1 MTTKTEPA
9 AAQEPFSQSWGKS
22 SATHSHVHSDQD
34 FPKYCSENHTRTY
47 GQVPPSSFPHAW
59 SIVNEKPIFSPTPR
73 SQPFDRPSPPCGH
86 TMASKRKS
94 TTPCMIP
101 SKIFR
106 PPEEVER
113 DSPVLLHQSRISGG
127 DRQSPLDPGE
137 SSKSEAGDAVKDG
150 IGTYTC
156 KPCNFETHDLN
167 LFLDHVYTG
176 HPDFRADPS
185 FFCVSCGVSAPKFE
199 GLALHNARVHP
210 STLNTSLQLRKKDR
224 RLVVEQSLVTGA
236 DSGKDSEISITKTPI
251 MRMLKGK
258 SEPKRIVVSH
268 PVSDEPS
275 SDPNS
280 SSASRETERKETAAV
295 TVTHVPTIVHN
306 GTTKVTLPSAIQI
319 VNGSGALP
327 MLKTPITQV
336 VSVVQNRSLHHS
348 APITASSN
356 VSSSSSNSSSKNLP
370 KVMIPLSSIPTYSA
384 SMDSSSFL
392 KTSFSKFPYPTKAE
406 LCYLTVVTKF
416 PEEQIKIWF
425 TAQRLKQG
433 ISWSPE
439 EIEEARRKMFNTIIQ
454 TAPSSSQNQSHHSPA
469 QHTITVLPASLGAT
483 GIPHILQGSLVSQG
497 GVIVTQPVMANG
509 IQVSSA
515 PVALAVTPKP
525 QAAARPMMQAR
536 PAAALVA
543 DKGVSMVVG
552 TVGSSSTGSNI
563 ISSSNSSRSGGGSTS
578 SIISSSQAS
587 VINLSLGNS
596 NHSNTKVSSVNGK
609 HSNTNANS
617 SDKSNSNVT
626 SHVNTKNTDISK
638 ASSTSIV
645 QSDKKATD
653 SKSSN
658 SNSKTGNDGK
668 KNKDTNSSSN
678 KNSTTS
684 TSSDDV
690 DPSAI
695 DSPPIKMEEASSP
708 ASKSSSPSPA
718 APQSSTSGSRTPV
731 NAFLDP
737 SFFKSKKSQ
746 EQLSALK
753 DSFQL
758 SQFPDQDEVDR
769 LIALTGLTVRE
780 VRKWFSD
787 RRYHFR
793 NLKGGRS
800 STGGQTKPGA
810 ASGTGSTSSTPGGST
825 TGSANPVDLSENN
838 SNSGAKTPQHS
849 SAPLSPSAPPTPTSP
864 TPSRRLP
871 RPPSPDFTAIRYK
884 EREPHQV
891 KALESSFA
899 QNPDPAGEEVDRLRS
914 ETKMTRREIHGWFAE
929 KRKKVAAEK
938 KKEEA
943 ERALREEEEEMEV
956 DGEERQRDD
965 GSGELKVNPIKINL
979 KMLKVTEANGKAE
992 AEGSDSPSVP
1002 PQSGNTPAS
1011 SPGSTSSSTH
1021 KPSQS
1026 STPTPK
1032 PSHSP
1037 KPTAIRGKKTADQL
1051 HLLKQ
1056 VYSRTQWPSAT
1067 QYDELISATGL
1078 PRPEV
1083 VRWFGDCRYV
1093 QKNGQL
1099 KWLESYQNTALE
1111 EDLQEDGME
1120 ILQAHLNL
1128 HGRLEETQLQE
1139 LADTTGLTVDLVRY
1153 WFSTKAPLHRME
1165 QTAAAAH
1172 KTGTRPVAPAGVAA
1186 EQRTTGSSPPEPQPG
1201 GGTEEKMEQSVCGVA
1216 TEAEEVNADKTVN
1229 ATKGTD

>member
-1 MTTKTEPA
+1 
-9 AAQEPFSQSWGKS
+9 
-22 SATHSHVHSDQD
+22 
-34 FPKYCSENHTRTY
+34 
-47 GQVPPSSFPHAW
+47 
-59 SIVNEKPIFSPTPR
+59 
-73 SQPFDRPSPPCGH
+73 
-86 TMASKRKS
+86 MASKRKS

-101 SKIFR
+101 SKIIR
-106 PPEEVER
+106 PADEVEQ
-113 DSPVLLHQSRISGG
+113 DSLVLLRHSRISGG
-127 DRQSPLDPGE
+127 GRHSPLDPGE
-137 SSKSEAGDAVKDG
+137 SSKPELGDTVKDG
-150 IGTYTC
+150 AGTYTC

-167 LFLDHVYTG
+167 LFLDHVYSG

-185 FFCVSCGVSAPKFE
+185 FFCVSCGFSAPKFE

-210 STLNTSLQLRKKDR
+210 STLNTTLQLRKRDR
-224 RLVVEQSLVTGA
+224 RVVVEQNLVTGA
-236 DSGKDSEISITKTPI
+236 ETGKDSEISITKTPI

-258 SEPKRIVVSH
+258 SESKRIVVSH
-268 PVSDEPS
+268 PVSDDPS
-275 SDPNS
+275 SDS
-280 SSASRETERKETAAV
+280 HSISASRETERKEPTAV

-306 GTTKVTLPSAIQI
+306 GTTKVTLPSGIQI

-327 MLKTPITQV
+327 VLKTPITQV
-336 VSVVQNRSLHHS
+336 VSVVQSRSLHQS
-348 APITASSN
+348 APITAYSN
-356 VSSSSSNSSSKNLP
+356 ISAASYSTSKNLP

-454 TAPSSSQNQSHHSPA
+454 TAPSSSHNQSQSNHSPA

-543 DKGVSMVVG
+543 DKGISMVVG
-552 TVGSSSTGSNI
+552 TVGSSSSTGSNI
-563 ISSSNSSRSGGGSTS
+563 ISSSSSSRSGRGGTS
-578 SIISSSQAS
+578 SIITSSQAS
-587 VINLSLGNS
+587 VINLSLGGS
-596 NHSNTKVSSVNGK
+596 NLSDAKVSSVNGK
-609 HSNTNANS
+609 HNSANADCNN
-617 SDKSNSNVT
+617 KSNSNIT
-626 SHVNTKNTDISK
+626 SHVNAKNLNISK
-638 ASSTSIV
+638 ANNTSSV
-645 QSDKKATD
+645 KSDNKVTTGSKNTTD
-653 SKSSN
+653 NRSN
-658 SNSKTGNDGK
+658 NKTGSDGHK
-668 KNKDTNSSSN
+668 SKDTNGSSN
-678 KNSTTS
+678 KNNTTS
-684 TSSDDV
+684 TSADDV
-690 DPSAI
+690 DTATSN
-695 DSPPIKMEEASSP
+695 SPAIKMEEASSP

-718 APQSSTSGSRTPV
+718 APLSSTLGSQTPV

-737 SFFKSKKSQ
+737 SFYKGKKSQ
-746 EQLSALK
+746 GQLNTLK
-753 DSFQL
+753 DSFQV
-758 SQFPDQDEVDR
+758 SQFPDQEEVDR

-793 NLKGGRS
+793 NLKGTRS
-800 STGGQTKPGA
+800 STGGQNK
-810 ASGTGSTSSTPGGST
+810 SGTGAGAGSASSTPGSGNA
-825 TGSANPVDLSENN
+825 GSANPVDLTES
-838 SNSGAKTPQHS
+838 SCNSGAKTPQHN
-849 SAPLSPSAPPTPTSP
+849 SAPLSPTASQTPTSP
-864 TPSRRLP
+864 TTPSRRLP

-891 KALESSFA
+891 KALEASFG
-899 QNPDPAGEEVDRLRS
+899 QDPDPAGEEVDRLRA
-914 ETKMTRREIHGWFAE
+914 ETKMTRREIHGWFADRR
-929 KRKKVAAEK
+929 KRVAAEK

-943 ERALREEEEEMEV
+943 ERAMREEMEV
-956 DGEERQRDD
+956 DGEERQKED
-965 GSGELKVNPIKINL
+965 GTGELKVNPIKINL

-992 AEGSDSPSVP
+992 GEGLDSPL
-1002 PQSGNTPAS
+1002 QSSNTTAS
-1011 SPGSTSSSTH
+1011 SPGPTPSSTP
-1021 KPSQS
+1021 KPSQP

-1032 PSHSP
+1032 PSPSP
-1037 KPTAIRGKKTADQL
+1037 KPSAIRGKKTAEQL
-1051 HLLKQ
+1051 RLLKQ
-1056 VYSRTQWPSAT
+1056 VYARTQWPSAT

-1099 KWLESYQNTALE
+1099 KWLEAYQSMALE
-1111 EDLQEDGME
+1111 EELNEANAQ
-1120 ILQAHLNL
+1120 ILQAHRDV
-1128 HGRLEETQLQE
+1128 HGSLEESQLQE
-1139 LADTTGLTVDLVRY
+1139 LAEASGLTADLVRY
-1153 WFSTKAPLHRME
+1153 WFSTKAPLPHLE
-1165 QTAAAAH
+1165 QTAAAH
-1172 KTGTRPVAPAGVAA
+1172 ETEPRPVAPEAAA
-1186 EQRTTGSSPPEPQPG
+1186 EPRTTGSSPMEPQPG

-1216 TEAEEVNADKTVN
+1216 TEAEEANADETVN
-1229 ATKGTD
+1229 PTKGTD